1 MPKISRRRLFI
12 KSAAGAAAADLA
24 WPLQQSTRL
33 AVHKGRIHQSV
44 ARWCY
49 PKIQLRDLCRAAA
62 DMGLR
67 AVDLL
72 PPEKWA
78 VPREFGLICSMGYAG
93 ANDIYNGLNRPENL
107 PAIETAFRRNIPR
120 AARYGVPNFICFSGA
135 RKGMPDDQGANHCIA
150 ALNRLKRIAEDH
162 GITICMELLNS
173 KIDHPDYMCDHVAW
187 GVSVVRAVNS
197 PHVKL
202 LYDIYHMQIMEGDLI
217 RTIQTNREWFA
228 HFHTGGVPGRHEL
241 NGRQEVRWDG
251 VMRGILATGFQGYV
265 AHEFIPAGPDP
276 LASLRQAVELCDV

>member
-1 MPKISRRRLFI
+1 MSAISRRRLLT
-12 KSAAGAAAADLA
+12 SAVTGAALADLA
-24 WPLQQSTRL
+24 WPLPQWKGT
-33 AVHKGRIHQSV
+33 AVQKGRIHQSV

-49 PKIQLRDLCRAAA
+49 PKFRLRDLCRTAAE
-62 DMGLR
+62 MGLKG
-67 AVDLL
+67 VDLL
-72 PPEKWA
+72 PPERWM
-78 VPREFGLICSMGYAG
+78 VPRDFGLICSMGYAG

-107 PAIETAFRRNIPR
+107 PAIETAFRRNLPL
-120 AARYGVPNFICFSGA
+120 AVRYGVPNVICFSGA
-135 RKGMPDDQGANHCIA
+135 RKGMPDDQGANYCIA

-162 GITICMELLNS
+162 GVTICMELLNS

-202 LYDIYHMQIMEGDLI
+202 LFDIYHMQIMEGDLI
-217 RTIQTNREWFA
+217 RTIQANREWIA

-241 NGRQEVRWDG
+241 DGHQEVRWDG
-251 VMRGILATGFQGYV
+251 VMRGILATGFQGFV

-276 LASLRQAVELCDV
+276 LASLRQAAVLCDV